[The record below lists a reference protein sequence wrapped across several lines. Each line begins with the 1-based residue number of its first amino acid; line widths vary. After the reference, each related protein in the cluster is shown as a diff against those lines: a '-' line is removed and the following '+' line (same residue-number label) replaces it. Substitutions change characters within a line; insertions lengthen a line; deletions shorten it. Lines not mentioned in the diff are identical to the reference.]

1 MTIVAPS
8 GGVVFYGNPD
18 RSWEAEDIRVGENVY
33 FNRVILTLPD
43 PAEMAVSINIHEADI
58 DKIAEGMSAVTRSD
72 VQKDR
77 IFHGEVIKID
87 SVANAGNRR
96 WGDQI
101 RRFKVEV
108 SLQGNDLELKPGT
121 SAEVEIH
128 TADLEDV
135 LYVPLQAV
143 HAAAGKYFCFLDGA
157 SSKAMAELTVGRSN
171 DSFLEIIDGLEEG
184 QHVLLYKP
192 VQ

>member
-1 MTIVAPS
+1 
-8 GGVVFYGNPD
+8 
-18 RSWEAEDIRVGENVY
+18 
-33 FNRVILTLPD
+33 
-43 PAEMAVSINIHEADI
+43 VSINIHEADI

-77 IFHGEVIKID
+77 VFHGEVIKID

-108 SLQGNDLELKPGT
+108 SLQGNDLDLKPGT

-128 TADLEDV
+128 TADLVDV

-143 HAAAGKYFCFLDGA
+143 HAEAGRYYCFLDDSRG
-157 SSKAMAELTVGRSN
+157 SEKAEVTVGRSN
-171 DSFLEIIDGLEEG
+171 DSFLEIIDGLDEG

-192 VQ
+192 ESATASSGEEIPSPERSVERGSRPSGGSGNRNPGARRRGPSSP

>member
-1 MTIVAPS
+1 
-8 GGVVFYGNPD
+8 
-18 RSWEAEDIRVGENVY
+18 
-33 FNRVILTLPD
+33 
-43 PAEMAVSINIHEADI
+43 
-58 DKIAEGMSAVTRSD
+58 MSAVTRSD

-192 VQ
+192 DSVTVPVVEESPSPKSSVERGSRSRGGSGNGNRGSRGRGATSP